1 MTTVKT
7 LAKNTTVLFIAN
19 IISYL
24 LGFFTTLYAARYLGV
39 EGFGVLSLALAFTGI
54 FNVFT
59 DLGLSTLTIREV
71 SRNKSLANKYIGNT
85 TVMKIF
91 FAVLTLT
98 LTFFTVKVLGY
109 PQSTST
115 VIYLIT
121 FSIIFGAFS
130 GVFTSIF
137 QAFEKMEYMSITI
150 ILNAVLMLAGVLTV
164 IYYHLG
170 VIAMASVYL
179 VVSVIIL
186 ISNLAIYSLKFFIP
200 KIKIDWKF
208 WKPTL
213 KESLSFGLSNILIVI
228 YFYIDSVML
237 SVMVGNSAVGI
248 YNAAYK
254 LIFVTLFIP
263 GVFVISIFPI
273 MSQHFESSKDSLKL
287 EYEKS
292 FKYLF
297 ALGIFIFMYGFIF
310 ADKIISIIYGNGY
323 TAAIFALQVLI
334 FVVPIIFITNLFG
347 NILGAVNRQRIMLI
361 VTSANALFNIVL
373 NLILIP
379 EFSYIGSSVATVL
392 TEGLGFILMFCYIS
406 KYFFK
411 ISVTQNI
418 LKTVFVGIVVTLI
431 MYCLKVN
438 VNWVLAVILG
448 LIMYL
453 VSLYL
458 TKVITEEDMNILKEI
473 F

>member
-1 MTTVKT
+1 MTAIRT
-7 LAKNTTVLFIAN
+7 LAKNTTVLFVAN
-19 IISYL
+19 IVSYL
-24 LGFFTTLYAARYLGV
+24 LGFFTTLYTARYLGV

-59 DLGLSTLTIREV
+59 DLGLSILTIREV

-85 TVMKIF
+85 TVMKIL

-98 LTFFTVKVLGY
+98 LTVFTTKMLGY

-115 VIYLIT
+115 VIYIIT

-137 QAFEKMEYMSITI
+137 QAFEKMEYMSVTI
-150 ILNAVLMLAGVLTV
+150 ILNAVLMLAGILIV

-170 VIAMASVYL
+170 IIAVASVYL
-179 VVSVIIL
+179 VVSAIIL
-186 ISNLAIYSLKFFIP
+186 IFNIAIYSWKFFIP
-200 KIKIDWKF
+200 KIKVDLKF

-213 KESLSFGLSNILIVI
+213 KESLPFGLSNILIVI

-263 GVFVISIFPI
+263 GVFVTSIFPI
-273 MSQHFESSKDSLKL
+273 MSQHFESSKDNLKL

-361 VTSANALFNIVL
+361 VTAANALFNIAL

-379 EFSYIGSSVATVL
+379 KFSYIGSSVATVL
-392 TEGLGFILMFCYIS
+392 TEGLGFILMFIYIS

-411 ISVTQNI
+411 ISVAQNI
-418 LKTVFVGIVVTLI
+418 LKTVFVGILVTLI
-431 MYCLKVN
+431 MYYLKVN

-448 LIMYL
+448 LIVYL
-453 VSLYL
+453 ISLYL